1 MTLCSPKNQTD
12 SKARVSGVVE
22 KEKRQE
28 GKRERE
34 REREREMDLRKG
46 KRQIPRSGINHE

>member
-34 REREREMDLRKG
+34 RERERDGSQKG
-46 KRQIPRSGINHE
+46 EATNTQIWNKS

>member
-34 REREREMDLRKG
+34 RERERERWISERGSDKYPDL
-46 KRQIPRSGINHE
+46 E